1 MTPGQAGFSDT
12 GTTWIGHRRGTG
24 GYTLIQLAMFI
35 AGVATFAQLYAP
47 QAVLP
52 EISTTFDVSTS
63 ESALM
68 ISAGTLGLAL
78 ATIPWSLVA
87 DRIGRKRAMSIA
99 IVAATL
105 LAFVTLAMPTF
116 ELAIIVR
123 FFEGC
128 ALGGVPA
135 VAMAYLNEEVH
146 KKDAAAAV
154 GTFIAG
160 NTIGGLSGR
169 IISGPVAEA
178 TGSWQIGVLAVAI
191 LSAIASVLFIVLAPR
206 PSGFQPLG
214 SQVSIRKSIAT
225 TLRNAWRHLHDRV
238 LIALFIQPFLLMGGF
253 VAIYNY
259 LGFHLSAPPYL
270 LPVWVSSLVFLAYLA
285 GSVSSPIAGRLAGRY
300 GRKLVMV
307 VCDLL
312 AITALV
318 LMLIPNLVAIIVALV
333 LMTGAFF
340 GSHSTASGW
349 SGAWPTEGRAQS
361 TALYNFLYYVGSS
374 VFGYVGGIFYQLWGW
389 DALVLLVVAL
399 FALGMVIAIAVLPR
413 KPRAAAA

>member
-1 MTPGQAGFSDT
+1 MTTGHAGFSET

-52 EISTTFDVSTS
+52 QIADGFGVSTA

-78 ATIPWSLVA
+78 AVVPWSLVA

-105 LAFVTLAMPTF
+105 LAFVTLAMPNF
-116 ELAIIVR
+116 EFAIIVR

-169 IISGPVAEA
+169 IISGPLAEA
-178 TGSWQIGVLAVAI
+178 TGSWQFGVLAVAI
-191 LSAIASVLFIVLAPR
+191 LSAIASVLFILLAPR
-206 PSGFQPLG
+206 PSGFQPL
-214 SQVSIRKSIAT
+214 SQISIGESIAT
-225 TLRNAWRHLHDRV
+225 TLRNAWRHLHDPV
-238 LIALFIQPFLLMGGF
+238 LVSLYVQPFLLMGGF

-259 LGFHLSAPPYL
+259 LGFHLSAPPFL
-270 LPVWVSSLVFLAYLA
+270 LPVWVSSMVFLAYLA
-285 GSVSSPIAGRLAGRY
+285 GSVSSPFAGRIAGRH
-300 GRKLVMV
+300 GRKLVMI
-307 VCDLL
+307 VCDLV
-312 AITALV
+312 AIASLL
-318 LMLIPNLVAIIVALV
+318 LMLIPNLWAIIVGLV
-333 LMTGAFF
+333 LMTAAFF

-349 SGAWPTEGRAQS
+349 AGAWPTEGRAQS
-361 TALYNFLYYVGSS
+361 TALYNLLYYVGSS
-374 VFGYVGGIFYQLWGW
+374 VFGYVGGVFYQQWGW
-389 DALVLLVVAL
+389 DALVYLVAGL
-399 FALGMVIAIAVLPR
+399 FGSGMLVGIIVLPR
-413 KPRAAAA
+413 KPRAARS